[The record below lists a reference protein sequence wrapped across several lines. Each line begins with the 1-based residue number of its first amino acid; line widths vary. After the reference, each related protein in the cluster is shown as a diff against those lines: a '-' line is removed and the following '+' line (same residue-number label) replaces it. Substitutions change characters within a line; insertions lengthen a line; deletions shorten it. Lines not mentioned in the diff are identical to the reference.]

1 MAGKSPGG
9 RSRSDTSLG
18 LLTKKFV
25 KLLRA
30 APDGVS
36 YLLSY
41 CSLVIVV
48 LLSASCSSVQH
59 IGGCQISFLNLV

>member
-1 MAGKSPGG
+1 MQLLYFYLIGKSPG

-18 LLTKKFV
+18 LLTQKFV

-36 YLLSY
+36 Y
-41 CSLVIVV
+41 
-48 LLSASCSSVQH
+48 
-59 IGGCQISFLNLV
+59 

>member
-1 MAGKSPGG
+1 MAGKSSGG

-25 KLLRA
+25 KLLQA

-36 YLLSY
+36 
-41 CSLVIVV
+41 
-48 LLSASCSSVQH
+48 
-59 IGGCQISFLNLV
+59 